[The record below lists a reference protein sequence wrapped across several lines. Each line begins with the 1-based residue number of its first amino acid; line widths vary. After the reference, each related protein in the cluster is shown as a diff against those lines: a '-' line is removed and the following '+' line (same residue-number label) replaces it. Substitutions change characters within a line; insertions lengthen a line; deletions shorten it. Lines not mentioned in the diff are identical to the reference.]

1 MQLRKATTSELDS
14 IYTMGFDVWGDGL
27 PFQEYLS
34 HCRQSKKYQ
43 SGDWYVLTEQETV
56 VSSLIVYQD
65 MFSLKEDYFGIGSV
79 AISPTHRQ
87 KGYAS
92 KLINLVKAK
101 LFEEQNCKALYLH
114 SDIHH
119 EFYKKLGFTRILDS
133 NCMLCSNDESLFSS
147 PIPYYF

>member
-1 MQLRKATTSELDS
+1 MKLRKATIDELDS
-14 IYTMGFDVWGDGL
+14 IYAMGFDVWGDGL

-43 SGDWYVLTEQETV
+43 SGIWYVLTEQETV
-56 VSSLIVYQD
+56 ISSLIVYQD
-65 MFSLKEDYFGIGSV
+65 MFNLKQDCFGIGSV
-79 AISPTHRQ
+79 ATSPSHRQ

-101 LFEEQNCKALYLH
+101 LFEEQHCKTLYLH
-114 SDIHH
+114 SDINHK
-119 EFYKKLGFTRILDS
+119 FYKKLGFTRILDS